1 MVYSIKQTH
10 NMETQTEPAETV
22 IDKPNIMIDIFNNP
36 QEHVCSICI
45 EPMVVEDEE
54 TTQYMKSWLK
64 YKDKIFHKPIY
75 QTQCNHAFHE
85 DCFLKYKYQKRI
97 SKPGGYDAS
106 MNPIEPVVCCPK
118 IDCPYCR
125 TNVDYV
131 YTYTHFNI
139 DDPCKYYL

>member
-1 MVYSIKQTH
+1 
-10 NMETQTEPAETV
+10 METQTEPAETV

-54 TTQYMKSWLK
+54 TTRYMKSWLN
-64 YKDKIFHKPIY
+64 YKDKTFHKPIY

-106 MNPIEPVVCCPK
+106 MNPIEPVVCCPQ

-131 YTYTHFNI
+131 HTYTHFNI
-139 DDPCKYYL
+139 YDQCRYYL